1 MSNLPK
7 VFFDITIGG
16 GPAGRVVMEV
26 NDWTIFCNIRQYKK
40 ALSDKSFGILKRKGL
55 SVLLFI
61 LFFSINRFLTVLLTA
76 QKRCSSQDCRFVQNF
91 ILFCFLVD
99 CKVIDYKFHRLHET
113 TPISQISRV
122 AAVEFPGRAPN
133 WTNLTTNVKISH
145 LILSETGFCRF
156 AQKKFAPVRWKLHG
170 TCCWVLLRFHIFPD
184 GTVYFEKPIQES
196 LPKSRNR
203 IPSRKIHGAN
213 FRITLGTFQSL
224 LLIIDEIRAVFQR
237 SD

>member
-1 MSNLPK
+1 MSKPR

-16 GPAGRVVMEV
+16 SPAGRVVMEV

-76 QKRCSSQDCRFVQNF
+76 QKRCSSQDCRFVQNL

-99 CKVIDYKFHRLHET
+99 CKVIDNKFNRLHET

-122 AAVEFPGRAPN
+122 AAVEFPGRARN

-156 AQKKFAPVRWKLHG
+156 AQKNLHQSG
-170 TCCWVLLRFHIFPD
+170 ENFTARVVGSCCIFPD
-184 GTVYFEKPIQES
+184 GTVNFEKPIQES

-213 FRITLGTFQSL
+213 LRINLDTFQSL
-224 LLIIDEIRAVFQR
+224 LLTIDEIRAVFQR